1 MKPLDLQHLLELA
14 QKAGA
19 EAAEAYQTTGLGRS
33 VQFEA
38 NRLKQIE
45 TGEEQGIALRVWYQ
59 GRPGLAVAQGSAD
72 LDALV
77 EKAIA
82 LSAFGVVETP
92 ELCEKGP
99 ELAKKTIDRI
109 AVESLIAFAQE
120 AIGAVRDRYPQAI
133 CSGGY
138 SEEVSTV
145 RLINTTGL
153 DVSHTSHSLDGYL
166 GAEWTRGDDFLQVYE
181 GETVVGT
188 AHPRQLA
195 ALVCQKLEWANQSSA
210 VSTAAMP
217 VLLTTKAVDT
227 LLGAVMSALNGR
239 QVLQKASPWCTLIGE
254 QVLSPLVT
262 LSQDPKRLPYETPFD
277 DEGTPTVFLDFVKA
291 GVLRTFYGDRA
302 TSRQLGIAASGN
314 GFRGDLGSYPRP
326 GLFNLIIA
334 PGNIDL
340 SALIATMDNGLIV
353 DQVLGSGASISGEF
367 SVNIDL
373 GYHVV
378 AGKVVGRVK
387 DTMIAGNAYECLK
400 NIVALS
406 SEQNWEGSLVTPSIL
421 LESIA
426 VTART

>member
-1 MKPLDLQHLLELA
+1 MKTLDLQHLLELA

-19 EAAEAYQTTGLGRS
+19 EAAEVYQTTGLGRS

-59 GRPGLAVAQGSAD
+59 GRPGLAVAQGPAD

-82 LSAFGVVETP
+82 LSAFGSVETP
-92 ELCEKGP
+92 ELSTQGP
-99 ELAKKTIDRI
+99 ELVVKSIDRI
-109 AVESLIAFAQE
+109 AVESLIAFGQE
-120 AIGAVRDRYPQAI
+120 AIAHVRDRYPQAI

-138 SEEVSTV
+138 SDEVSSV
-145 RLINTTGL
+145 RLINTAGL

-188 AHPRQLA
+188 ANPQQLA
-195 ALVCQKLEWANQSSA
+195 ALVRQKLEWASQSSA
-210 VSTAAMP
+210 VPTAAMP

-239 QVLQKASPWCTLIGE
+239 QVLQQASPWFALLGN
-254 QVLSPLVT
+254 QVLSPLLT
-262 LSQDPKRLPYETPFD
+262 LSQDPKRIPYETPFD
-277 DEGTPTVFLDFVKA
+277 DEGTPTVALDFVKA
-291 GVLRTFYGDRA
+291 GILRTFYGDRA
-302 TSRQLGIAASGN
+302 TSQKLGMALCGN

-326 GLFNLIIA
+326 GLFNLIVA
-334 PGNIDL
+334 PGNIDF
-340 SALIATMDNGLIV
+340 SALIAKMGNGLIV

-378 AGKVVGRVK
+378 EGEVLGRVK

-406 SEQNWEGSLVTPSIL
+406 SEQSWEGSLLTPSL
-421 LESIA
+421 VLESIA

>member
-1 MKPLDLQHLLELA
+1 MKNLDLPHLLDLA

-19 EAAEAYQTTGLGRS
+19 DSAEAYQTTGWGRS

-45 TGEEQGIALRVWYQ
+45 TGEEQGTALRVWYQ

-72 LDALV
+72 PQALV

-82 LSAFGVVETP
+82 LSAFGSIETP
-92 ELCEKGP
+92 ELCTRGPVLVEKR
-99 ELAKKTIDRI
+99 IDQL
-109 AVESLIAFAQE
+109 AVESLIAFGQE
-120 AIGAVRDRYPQAI
+120 AIAAVRDRYPQVI

-138 SEEVSTV
+138 SEEVSSV

-153 DVSHTSHSLDGYL
+153 DVHYASHSLDGYL

-181 GETVVGT
+181 GETVLGT
-188 AHPRQLA
+188 ANPQQLA
-195 ALVCQKLEWANQSSA
+195 ALVLQKLGWAAQSSA

-217 VLLTTKAVDT
+217 VLFTTKAVDT
-227 LLGAVMSALNGR
+227 LLGAVISALNGR
-239 QVLQKASPWCTLIGE
+239 QVIQEASPWFALIGE
-254 QVLSPLVT
+254 QVLSPLLT
-262 LSQDPKRLPYETPFD
+262 LSQDPNRIPYETPFD
-277 DEGTPTVFLDFVKA
+277 DEGTPTLALDFVKS
-291 GVLRTFYGDRA
+291 GILRTFYGDRA
-302 TSRQLGIAASGN
+302 TSRQLGIAPVGN

-326 GLFNLIIA
+326 GLFNLVIA

-340 SALIATMDNGLIV
+340 STLIAKMGNGLIV

-378 AGKVVGRVK
+378 AGEVVGRVK
-387 DTMIAGNAYECLK
+387 DTMIAGNAYESLK
-400 NIVALS
+400 SIVALS
-406 SEQNWEGSLVTPSIL
+406 SEQSWEGSLLTPSFL

-426 VTART
+426 ITART